1 MKRFLQGI
9 LVLLA
14 IAGFAHRANGQ
25 MKIQDLCKIQNAD
38 DHVLIGYGLVTGL
51 DRTGDRTIMKRG
63 ATFTVQSIANM
74 LKKFGIS
81 VDPSQLQTRN
91 VAAVMVTADVS
102 PYNATGSNVDVT
114 VSSLGDASSLSGGVL
129 LQTPLI
135 DPNDPN
141 VEARAQG
148 ALVSGDLSAE
158 VPGARVSQNPSLT
171 ATIPNGGIVV
181 KNKMF
186 SPDNKKPFGLVLLKP
201 DYTNAQNIS
210 NAIAKATGAKTS
222 VENAGLI
229 SVQWPQ
235 NTNNTGAMNKFIAQ
249 VMATPVNV
257 EVPARVVINERS
269 GTIVAGGNVRIG
281 QVMVSHGNVQI
292 QTRLLPYVSQPSPFS
307 KTGKTVQGNVPQAG
321 IAQQNSKTFVLQ
333 NNTTV
338 GQLATALNN
347 LGMSPRDIIAI
358 FQAIDRAG
366 ALKGKL
372 IIM

>member
-1 MKRFLQGI
+1 MKRILLGI
-9 LVLLA
+9 LCLVMFV
-14 IAGFAHRANGQ
+14 GFAQRSNAQ
-25 MKIQDLCKIQNAD
+25 MKIKDLCKIQNAD
-38 DHVLIGYGLVTGL
+38 EHVLIGYGLVTGL
-51 DRTGDRTIMKRG
+51 DRTGDRTLFKRG
-63 ATFTVQSIANM
+63 ATFTVQSITNM
-74 LKKFGIS
+74 LKKFGIT

-91 VAAVMVTADVS
+91 VAAVMVTANLS
-102 PYNATGSNVDVT
+102 PYNATGSYVDVT

-135 DPNDPN
+135 DPNNPN
-141 VEARAQG
+141 IEARAQG
-148 ALVSGDLSAE
+148 ALISGDLSAE

-181 KNKMF
+181 KNQVF
-186 SPDNKKPFGLVLLKP
+186 SPNNQKPFGLVLLKP
-201 DYTNAQNIS
+201 DYTNAQSIS
-210 NAIAKATGAKTS
+210 DAIGKVTGAKAS

-229 SVQWPQ
+229 SIQWPQ
-235 NTNNTGAMNKFIAQ
+235 NATDAGTMNQFIAK
-249 VMATPVNV
+249 VMETPVSV

-281 QVMVSHGNVQI
+281 EVMVSHGNVQI
-292 QTRLLPYVSQPSPFS
+292 QTRLTPYVSQPAPFS
-307 KTGKTVQGNVPQAG
+307 QNGKTVQGNIPQAG

-333 NNTTV
+333 DNTTV
-338 GQLATALNN
+338 GQLSSALNN
-347 LGMSPRDIIAI
+347 LGMNPRDIIAI